1 MGALIVG
8 AAGIVAAGV
17 ALVASMR
24 PAAAVAPRETTP
36 PPQTPPPE
44 APTSQQSKP
53 KQQTRPV
60 DLDAVAK
67 FFEALGPEG
76 GAAAAGIGGVTAAGV
91 AGTAALVAATGAL
104 GYAITG
110 DAAGGGGAVALLA
123 YQAASG
129 TGTGVVQA
137 QAGNIGRVA
146 GREIDALFNGPIG
159 NAGTSALYQAA
170 GFFTGAFLSIG
181 GLAALPAVGQLALLV
196 VGIGNAISEQ
206 NRLAYGQAGATR
218 DAIAEARGFYDST
231 LANLRAVANAT
242 FGVGQVNDDRLKT
255 IAANMAIGWAHEVQD
270 GRGRVLSSAPGPIFV
285 APGPARNQWA
295 WDRGLLVRDM
305 APVVNAL
312 AALSGHIADV
322 DGFTAQTRGRELAN
336 IGHFLKLRKEAR
348 GLGLT
353 QRQHLEYWRARGAF
367 RCDELY
373 AEGNAVTAPNDS
385 NDSIRIS
392 GLWYLGAESDKAGAL
407 KTSTW

>member
-24 PAAAVAPRETTP
+24 PATVAQLPATTP
-36 PPQTPPPE
+36 PPQAPPE
-44 APTSQQSKP
+44 TSTASQQKP
-53 KQQTRPV
+53 KPQAKPV

-76 GAAAAGIGGVTAAGV
+76 GAAAAGLGGVTAAGA
-91 AGTAALVAATGAL
+91 AGTAALVAATAGL
-104 GYAITG
+104 GYIITG
-110 DAAGGGGAVALLA
+110 DAAGGAGAVSLLA

-373 AEGNAVTAPNDS
+373 AEGNAFTAPNDA
-385 NDSIRIS
+385 NDSIRIA

>member
-8 AAGIVAAGV
+8 AAGLVAAGV

-24 PAAAVAPRETTP
+24 PTAVTPAVTTP
-36 PPQTPPPE
+36 PQQQPEPAPQTP
-44 APTSQQSKP
+44 T
-53 KQQTRPV
+53 TRPKAKAQAV

-76 GAAAAGIGGVTAAGV
+76 GAAAAGA
-91 AGTAALVAATGAL
+91 AGTAAVVAATAAL
-104 GYAITG
+104 GYVITG

-129 TGTGVVQA
+129 GGTGVVQA

-146 GREIDALFNGPIG
+146 GREIDKLFNGEIG
-159 NAGTSALYQAA
+159 NAGTSALYQAS
-170 GFFTGAFLSIG
+170 GFFTGAILSLG
-181 GLAALPAVGQLALLV
+181 GIAALPVVGQLALLV
-196 VGIGNAISEQ
+196 VGIGTAISEQ

-218 DAIAEARGFYDST
+218 DATAEATGFYNST
-231 LANLRAVANAT
+231 IANLRAAANAT
-242 FGVGQVNDDRLKT
+242 FGVGQVDDNRLKT

-270 GRGRVLSSAPGPIFV
+270 GRGRVLNSSPGPLFV
-285 APGPARNQWA
+285 SPGAARNQWA

-305 APVVNAL
+305 APVVDAL
-312 AALSGHIADV
+312 VALSGNVNDV
-322 DGFTAQTRGRELAN
+322 DGFTAQVRGRELAN
-336 IGHFLKLRKEAR
+336 IGAFLKVRKEQR
-348 GLGLT
+348 GIGTT

-373 AEGNAVTAPNDS
+373 AEGNAFTAPNDA

-392 GLWYLGAESDKAGAL
+392 GLWYLGAESDRAGAL